1 MALLRDMDE
10 LSAYVA
16 FCALVEDILPAD
28 YYTNLEGR
36 AAAAERAVRRASR
49 YVNVTVPLVDPGL
62 NSVSQR
68 EKTHFSRLSVIFL
81 STSSDI
87 LGE

>member
-1 MALLRDMDE
+1 MDE

-36 AAAAERAVRRASR
+36 PRWRWAASSSLGFCFPRE
-49 YVNVTVPLVDPGL
+49 VNFAPP
-62 NSVSQR
+62 
-68 EKTHFSRLSVIFL
+68 
-81 STSSDI
+81 
-87 LGE
+87 